1 MNIQEGVVGEV
12 QVEKWAPVWRGAD
25 FSRESEGE
33 ERRMVDHVLQLQGR

>member
-1 MNIQEGVVGEV
+1 MNIQEGAAGEV

-33 ERRMVDHVLQLQGR
+33 GRRTVDHVLQLQGR